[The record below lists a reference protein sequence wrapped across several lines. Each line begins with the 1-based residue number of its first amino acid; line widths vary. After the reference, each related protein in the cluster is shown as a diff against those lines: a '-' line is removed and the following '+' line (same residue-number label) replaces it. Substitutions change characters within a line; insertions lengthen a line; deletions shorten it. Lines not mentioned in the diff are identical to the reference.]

1 MSETIDHRKRP
12 ALATRTVATNL
23 TGLHGEP
30 SFLSELLTQVTNG
43 VRLDVLEERGE
54 WCFVRQ
60 TDGYTG
66 WAYAP
71 YLDNEPA
78 HPATHLILKESLYS
92 SPVELLLGASRVTRL
107 PSGTL
112 VRIFQT
118 KGDWAHI
125 QPHGN

>member
-1 MSETIDHRKRP
+1 MNEAIDHGKRP

-23 TGLHGEP
+23 TGLHAEP

-43 VRLDVLEERGE
+43 VQLDILEERGE

-71 YLDNEPA
+71 YLTDETA
-78 HPATHLILKESLYS
+78 EPATHLLMVGALFS
-92 SPVELLLGASRVTRL
+92 SARSCAVT
-107 PSGTL
+107 SGKRSKNSSGST
-112 VRIFQT
+112 
-118 KGDWAHI
+118 A
-125 QPHGN
+125 